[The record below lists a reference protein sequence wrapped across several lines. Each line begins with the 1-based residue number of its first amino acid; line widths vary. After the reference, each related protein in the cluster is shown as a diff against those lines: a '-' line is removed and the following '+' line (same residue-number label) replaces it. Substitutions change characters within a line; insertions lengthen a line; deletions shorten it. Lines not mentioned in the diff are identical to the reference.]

1 MINMLESSATSLR
14 DRRLAHALRLCMD
27 KGTIS
32 KNNYLQWGYTTGQW
46 DKDIELAVDL
56 GLVQRDKEGIY
67 RLSKTVSQPHSNLR
81 PRLKKEIT
89 DIYKAFGDQI
99 FTSEMFTA
107 TLNYSAAQT
116 YASLHKL
123 TLLRLVNQQTTVDG
137 SLYQLLVNPEDNPEC
152 FDAAA

>member
-1 MINMLESSATSLR
+1 
-14 DRRLAHALRLCMD
+14 MD